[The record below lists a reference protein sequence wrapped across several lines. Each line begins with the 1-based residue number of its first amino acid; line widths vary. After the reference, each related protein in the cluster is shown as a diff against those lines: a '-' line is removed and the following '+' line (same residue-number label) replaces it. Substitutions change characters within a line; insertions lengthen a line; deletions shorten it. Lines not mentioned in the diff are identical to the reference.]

1 MMPRRAGLIALI
13 LVLSGTS
20 CTDPGELRVDPDLL
34 PLFRTGS
41 MQYQVRRVQDG
52 REVTFDVV
60 FTNHTERTVYF
71 VNCNGD
77 LRPALQQQVGD
88 TWTTVWAPIK
98 NTCLG
103 PPITVAPAAIYTYH
117 FSIFGADSDT
127 NIVPKFEAT
136 NLNGTFRL
144 IWGGVVFDYQSSGP
158 SFGEG
163 LPGEYRVSNAFTLSS
178 PPTFGEQLQR

>member
-1 MMPRRAGLIALI
+1 MAAALGI
-13 LVLSGTS
+13 VVLLAGTS
-20 CTDPGELRVDPDLL
+20 CTDPVEPRVDPDLL
-34 PLFRTGS
+34 PLFQTDS
-41 MQYQVRRVQDG
+41 LQYQVRRVQDG

-88 TWTTVWAPIK
+88 TWATVWAPIK

-103 PPITVAPAAIYTYH
+103 PPIAVAPGATYAYH
-117 FSIFGADSDT
+117 FGIFGADSGT

-136 NLNGTFRL
+136 DLNGAFRL
-144 IWGGVVFDYQSSGP
+144 IWSGVVYDYQTHAP

-163 LPGEYRVSNAFTLSS
+163 LPGEYRVSNTFTLSS
-178 PPTFGEQLQR
+178 PP